1 MSLCL
6 ALFSRFGSGYTLT
19 LRAVSAA
26 APPPAKSKGPSDDPD
41 SSSPSSGSEA
51 VLKLKDLVAKT
62 FPLAELKEEH
72 YNQVGTINHQIIL
85 DYYYFI
91 IESNSTVKKTI
102 SIALDLK
109 LRFLSPKQ
117 LQYQLPM
124 SQVKL
129 PVIFREMEKAKS
141 R

>member
-72 YNQVGTINHQIIL
+72 YNQVQSIIKLFLIIIISLLSQIRQ
-85 DYYYFI
+85 
-91 IESNSTVKKTI
+91 
-102 SIALDLK
+102 
-109 LRFLSPKQ
+109 LRRQFQ
-117 LQYQLPM
+117 LY
-124 SQVKL
+124 
-129 PVIFREMEKAKS
+129 
-141 R
+141 